1 MSEVSSLPRSRPPRP
16 RAKVIIIDDEETMR
30 TLVRLHLGNAGY
42 EVLEARDA
50 IEGGYLVLEAAPDL
64 VICDVNMPYM
74 DGYEF
79 VAAMKSD
86 PLTRHIPVAFL
97 TVEEDVSGNAKRLG
111 AVAYLRKPVT
121 ADRLLEVVEL
131 FASRTA
137 LALAR

>member
-137 LALAR
+137 VALAR